1 MDRRQWLGGIAA
13 VGAIGGFGCLPAS
26 AAKTGTGAAGL
37 PVVQVFKDPNCGC
50 CNAWVQHLEKAGF
63 TVQVSEVNDIGAV
76 RQRLGMPAQY
86 GSCHSAT
93 VAGYVIE
100 GHVPAAEI
108 RQLLAT
114 RPAALGLAVPGMPV
128 GSPGMEMGPRA
139 DPYAVLLISRQGA
152 ASVFARYPKK
162 A

>member
-1 MDRRQWLGGIAA
+1 M
-13 VGAIGGFGCLPAS
+13 
-26 AAKTGTGAAGL
+26 
-37 PVVQVFKDPNCGC
+37 QVFKNPTCGC
-50 CNAWVQHLEKAGF
+50 CTAWVQHLEKAGF
-63 TVQVSEVNDIGAV
+63 TVQVSELNDTGAV

-86 GSCHSAT
+86 GGCHTAT

-108 RQLLAT
+108 RQLLST